1 MRVSH
6 ARRPGVAS
14 DGRTIGARRRIA
26 KVLPTLTM
34 SVLDAT
40 PALRRLVAPH
50 RVTVAE
56 VRTRFCH
63 SRKAPTTAN
72 RTRSHVGEER
82 ITDHPNRAAA
92 APHPTATAAASA
104 APHDPCGGGEDEE
117 EDDGGQVHGRGL
129 RCAR

>member
-14 DGRTIGARRRIA
+14 DGRTIGAQRRMA

-92 APHPTATAAASA
+92 APHPTATPRPPRRHMTRAAAA
-104 APHDPCGGGEDEE
+104 RMRKKTMA
-117 EDDGGQVHGRGL
+117 GRFMAGASI
-129 RCAR
+129 R